1 MRLYFLLFITAVC
14 FFDSQN
20 WNKNSYLLSRLSA
33 AGFWPMSSKGMEWNM
48 EWKWFE
54 LQKYEN

>member
-20 WNKNSYLLSRLSA
+20 WNKNYLLSRLSA
-33 AGFWPMSSKGMEWNM
+33 AGFWPMSSKGKEWNM
-48 EWKWFE
+48 EWKWSE